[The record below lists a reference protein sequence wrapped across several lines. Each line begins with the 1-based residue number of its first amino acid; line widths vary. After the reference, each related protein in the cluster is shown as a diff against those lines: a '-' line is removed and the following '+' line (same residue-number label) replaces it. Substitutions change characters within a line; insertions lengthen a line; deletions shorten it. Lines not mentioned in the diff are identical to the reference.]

1 MDTQILITNDDGI
14 ASPALKALEVELSPL
29 GRLTVVAPDRE
40 MSATSHSITLNRP
53 LRFHQVAAN
62 RFSVDGTPADC
73 VILAFLRILETRPHL
88 LVSGINRGKNVG
100 DSVAYSGTLAAAFEG
115 ALQGIPGIAVSL
127 EYREPMDFKPAAEFT
142 AVLAHRVL
150 EEGLPPGVV
159 LNVNFPTV
167 WNGRVLLTRQGQNE
181 DRTVLVENLDP
192 RGEQYFWLHEELHDH
207 NETPSEEHPAD
218 YEALQDGYAS
228 VTPLQVDRTAFRFF
242 KPLSNWIDIF
252 DVSSTSQRQGEQDG

>member
-14 ASPALKALEVELSPL
+14 ASPALKALEVELRHL

-167 WNGRVLLTRQGQNE
+167 WNGRILLTRQGQ
-181 DRTVLVENLDP
+181 
-192 RGEQYFWLHEELHDH
+192 
-207 NETPSEEHPAD
+207 
-218 YEALQDGYAS
+218 
-228 VTPLQVDRTAFRFF
+228 
-242 KPLSNWIDIF
+242 K
-252 DVSSTSQRQGEQDG
+252 

>member
-1 MDTQILITNDDGI
+1 MDTRILITNDDGI
-14 ASPALKALEVELSPL
+14 ASPALKELEIALGDL
-29 GRLTVVAPDRE
+29 GRVTVVAPDRE

-53 LRFHQVAAN
+53 LRFHQLAAN

-73 VILAFLRILETRPHL
+73 VILASLRILKSRPHL

-100 DSVAYSGTLAAAFEG
+100 DSVMYSGTLAAAFEG

-127 EYREPMDFKPAAEFT
+127 EYGESMDFRPAAEFI

-167 WNGRVLLTRQGQNE
+167 WNGRVLLTRQGQHE
-181 DRTVLVENLDP
+181 GRTVLVENLDP
-192 RGEQYFWLHEELHDH
+192 RGEQYSWLHEELHDH
-207 NETPSEEHPAD
+207 NESPSEELPAD
-218 YEALQDGYAS
+218 YEAIQDGYAS
-228 VTPLQVDRTAFRFF
+228 VTPFQIDRTAYRFF
-242 KPLSNWIDIF
+242 KPLSNWTDIF
-252 DVSSTSQRQGEQDG
+252 DAVSA